1 MLAHCFPPPPPSH
14 VASSLSQVING
25 LVSPVDR
32 VAGQVR
38 DFGELVAGAL
48 GDASPG
54 SAAHTFLTT
63 LLADVKGQVCM
74 CGDVVCV
81 RVRVCECVHA
91 AVACCAAPYP
101 AAVFRLQ
108 IVVLNLV
115 MKGMVVLAYDPP
127 GQGWCVGVLVYTIVL

>member
-1 MLAHCFPPPPPSH
+1 M
-14 VASSLSQVING
+14 
-25 LVSPVDR
+25 DR

-63 LLADVKGQVCM
+63 LLADVKGQVGM

-81 RVRVCECVHA
+81 CVYVSVCMLLLRV
-91 AVACCAAPYP
+91 
-101 AAVFRLQ
+101 
-108 IVVLNLV
+108 V
-115 MKGMVVLAYDPP
+115 MGF
-127 GQGWCVGVLVYTIVL
+127 